1 MRYPTL
7 GGRAVLS
14 LALLSAVTALGCGGG
29 KAAKVSGKVSYR
41 GKALTMG
48 SVVLVSEDG
57 KTSAR
62 GAIGPDGTYAIDK
75 APVGKVQAAVSN
87 PPPAGARGGQPLGG
101 ATNDEETK
109 QARAIAGQ
117 YVPTPEKYNDP
128 KTSGLSYDIPS
139 GGRTLDI
146 DLQ

>member
-1 MRYPTL
+1 MRQRAL
-7 GGRAVLS
+7 GWRPLVC
-14 LALLSAVTALGCGGG
+14 LALLLALAAAGCGGR
-29 KAAKVSGKVSYR
+29 KAAKVTGKVTYR

-57 KTSAR
+57 QTSVR
-62 GAIGPDGTYAIDK
+62 GAIQPDGTYEITK
-75 APVGKVQAAVSN
+75 APVGKAQAAVSN
-87 PPPAGARGGQPLGG
+87 PPPPGARGGQPLAG
-101 ATNDEETK
+101 APNDEEAR
-109 QARAIAGQ
+109 QARALASQ

>member
-1 MRYPTL
+1 MRYTDL
-7 GGRAVLS
+7 GPRAVLG
-14 LALLSAVTALGCGGG
+14 LALLSALAALGCGGG
-29 KAAKVSGKVSYR
+29 KAAKVTGKVTYR

-62 GAIGPDGTYAIDK
+62 GAIQPDGTYTIDK

-87 PPPAGARGGQPLGG
+87 PPPPGARGGQPLGG
-101 ATNDEETK
+101 APNDEETK
-109 QARAIAGQ
+109 QARAVASQ

-128 KTSGLSYDIPS
+128 KTSGLSFDIPS